1 MTLRQL
7 GGGRVSRRERQR
19 RYAPV
24 VLGCLAVFTGGPWA
38 LAQTTS
44 FDCLPPVPPSAA
56 SPELLREYEAELR
69 VEYSIYFDEAQA
81 YLACL
86 DAAGRTVR
94 MEVQA
99 ALEAYRRLF
108 PE

>member
-1 MTLRQL
+1 M
-7 GGGRVSRRERQR
+7 
-19 RYAPV
+19 
-24 VLGCLAVFTGGPWA
+24 
-38 LAQTTS
+38 
-44 FDCLPPVPPSAA
+44 
-56 SPELLREYEAELR
+56 REYETELR

-81 YLACL
+81 YLTCL

-94 MEVQA
+94 ADVQA